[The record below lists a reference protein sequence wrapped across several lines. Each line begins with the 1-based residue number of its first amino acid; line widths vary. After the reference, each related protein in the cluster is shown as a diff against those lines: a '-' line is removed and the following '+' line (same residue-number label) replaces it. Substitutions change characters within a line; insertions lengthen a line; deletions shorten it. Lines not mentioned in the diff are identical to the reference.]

1 MPKKILNILLI
12 MGVAIVLAV
21 LIYIYGET
29 IDNYSFE
36 MAEIEENVSPKE
48 SDSNEV
54 WTDFTESEEASAIGT
69 ESGGSR
75 RTVLFFHMRVGRL
88 FSRAFNFRGIL

>member
-54 WTDFTESEEASAIGT
+54 WTDFTESEEASQWYRIRRKQKNRLIFSHA
-69 ESGGSR
+69 SG
-75 RTVLFFHMRVGRL
+75 
-88 FSRAFNFRGIL
+88 